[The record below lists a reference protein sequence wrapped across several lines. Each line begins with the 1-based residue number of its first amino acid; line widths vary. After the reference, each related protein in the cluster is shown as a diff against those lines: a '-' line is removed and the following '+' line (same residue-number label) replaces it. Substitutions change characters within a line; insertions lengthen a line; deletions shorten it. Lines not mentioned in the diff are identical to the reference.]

1 VTAYTVTMKD
11 RTTEHIADVDAYQ
24 QEGPMTTFFRLGS
37 GRQTVD
43 TWSTRVA
50 SIRTSEVVVI
60 RRDEDLAAASA
71 GAPGPADATVRALR
85 PSQTA

>member
-1 VTAYTVTMKD
+1 MTAYTVTMKD

-24 QEGPMTTFFRLGS
+24 QEGPMTTFFRLGT

-60 RRDEDLAAASA
+60 RRDEDAAAVAA
-71 GAPGPADATVRALR
+71 GAVASDATVRALR
-85 PSQTA
+85 PPQTA